1 MGDAGYIILFVVG
14 VFAVSFVYV
23 WLKEKAKKNIFCKEQ
38 YEMQKNLTE
47 NAYVFTYQGTTEQLK
62 SAIKNRIPVDNSFS
76 ANFVGGNY
84 TINSETADEIT
95 FLHGAKITTGGG
107 GDEFTATIKFS
118 QTEKASRAVAQ
129 IIRWKVHDGV
139 TRKAGIQ
146 AMQGFFNSVSLAVKD
161 VDANSSVNIVK

>member
-1 MGDAGYIILFVVG
+1 MGNTGYVILFVVG
-14 VFAVSFVYV
+14 IFAVSFLYV
-23 WLKEKAKKNIFCKEQ
+23 WIKEKAKKNIFFKEQ
-38 YEMQKNLTE
+38 YQMQRNLTE
-47 NAYVFTYQGTTEQLK
+47 NAYVFTYHGTIEQLK
-62 SAIKNRIPVDNSFS
+62 AAIKNRIPVDNSFS

-84 TINSETADEIT
+84 TIKSETADEIT

-118 QTEKASRAVAQ
+118 QTENASRAVAQ

-146 AMQGFFNSVSLAVKD
+146 AMQAFFNSVSLAVKD

>member
-1 MGDAGYIILFVVG
+1 MGDTGYVILFFVG
-14 VFAVSFVYV
+14 IIAITFLYY
-23 WLKEKAKKNIFCKEQ
+23 WIKEKAKKNIFFKDQ

-47 NAYVFTYQGTTEQLK
+47 NSYVFTYQGTVEQLK
-62 SAIKNRIPVDNSFS
+62 EAIKNRIPVDNSFS

-84 TINSETADEIT
+84 IIKSETADEIT

-118 QTEKASRAVAQ
+118 QTEDAACAVAR
-129 IIRWKVHDGV
+129 IIQWKVHDGV

-161 VDANSSVNIVK
+161 VDKNSSVNVVK

>member
-1 MGDAGYIILFVVG
+1 MEGIGYGILAVV
-14 VFAVSFVYV
+14 VLFAVSY
-23 WLKEKAKKNIFCKEQ
+23 LYLKIKEKAKKNIFFKEQ

-62 SAIKNRIPVDNSFS
+62 SAIKKRIPIDNSFS

-84 TINSETADEIT
+84 TISSETSDEIT

-118 QTEKASRAVAQ
+118 QVENASRAVAQ

>member
-1 MGDAGYIILFVVG
+1 MEGIGYGLLAVV
-14 VFAVSFVYV
+14 VLFAVSY
-23 WLKEKAKKNIFCKEQ
+23 LYLKIKEKAKKNIFFKEQ

-62 SAIKNRIPVDNSFS
+62 SAIKSRIPVDNSFS

-84 TINSETADEIT
+84 TITSETSDEIT

-118 QTEKASRAVAQ
+118 QTENASRAVAQ

-146 AMQGFFNSVSLAVKD
+146 AMQAFFNSVSLAVKD